1 MKKNL
6 ALITMAMLLTFV
18 AGTASA
24 DQPNQQANVTVTAE
38 DAHGNFVALD
48 LAGSM
53 DVLIGFGDPDDGIT
67 GNRGN
72 AAPPVTSEAGDV
84 SLPATILMLLNQL
97 ALQGQIIWI
106 Q

>member
-6 ALITMAMLLTFV
+6 ALITLAMLLTFV
-18 AGTASA
+18 AGTALA
-24 DQPNQQANVTVTAE
+24 DQPSQQPNVTVTAE

-53 DVLIGFGDPDDGIT
+53 DALIGYGDPDDGIT
-67 GNRGN
+67 GNRGS
-72 AAPPVTSEAGDV
+72 AAPPVASSTGDGT
-84 SLPATILMLLNQL
+84 LPATILMLLNQL